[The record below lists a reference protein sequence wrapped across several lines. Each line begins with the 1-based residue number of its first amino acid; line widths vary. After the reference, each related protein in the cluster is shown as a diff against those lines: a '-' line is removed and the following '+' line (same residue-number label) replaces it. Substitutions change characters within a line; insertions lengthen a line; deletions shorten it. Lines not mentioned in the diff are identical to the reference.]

1 MALMLA
7 ELPSRYGAEG
17 CQYLKTLLRTFR
29 ATRLADY
36 GRLFERI
43 MTEKKIQQRKI
54 APKDSLQSFLSK
66 VNI

>member
-43 MTEKKIQQRKI
+43 MTEKISTKKNRSKGFI
-54 APKDSLQSFLSK
+54 AMFS
-66 VNI
+66 I

>member
-17 CQYLKTLLRTFR
+17 CQYLKTLLRIFR

-43 MTEKKIQQRKI
+43 MTEKISTKKNR
-54 APKDSLQSFLSK
+54 SK
-66 VNI
+66 RFTAKFSI

>member
-43 MTEKKIQQRKI
+43 MTEKIPTKKNRSKGFI
-54 APKDSLQSFLSK
+54 AKFS
-66 VNI
+66 I